1 MLKNIFKNFVK
12 STLVIFIAL
21 ILSNFLPALIQS
33 QQTEDFNHAQQ
44 IFDSQFSLI
53 QTTHADPNGNTTG
66 STQANPTTSILPQG
80 FEQISQQLR
89 SGNYTKAIELTQKKI
104 TELLP
109 FAEFLKTLSYPLF
122 IVIGALLDNQIFTS
136 PVMRDVLGNVWS
148 QVRNLCYY
156 ILVIYFV
163 FIAIYNV
170 FAGSSDSQYSLK
182 KGLQE
187 IAIAFVLINF
197 SWYGATLVLDV
208 SNVAINIT
216 YSWATQYQNTTYVEG
231 SSVDSVAKMCK
242 LSQLSNTQLC
252 EDNDK
257 KKDFQSFLQ
266 KVDQRS
272 LPLNIAIRFG
282 KVLDVDK
289 INPSTIKASDPIAL
303 VAVFLVKIFIFILQF
318 FAYLMLAYYLVIRI
332 IYIWVYI
339 ALSPI
344 IVLDKVMSGLSIDAS
359 EHFQKFFDYALIG
372 PIKGAVGFTLS
383 YMILDSISRTP
394 AVYNNN
400 QILDTVALSIGS
412 LDSFQALLVYFA
424 SIAVIYEITLNMAD
438 GTAAAGAFSWLRGK
452 VQGTGKFVGSLAA
465 NTGVFIGSNKT
476 NAKQF
481 AGKFFPDQNTL
492 SNSSQDRRD
501 PGGGNRNAEQIK
513 SGDTAEQVI
522 SKFNNNQELNLPAQ
536 SVTKIMAN
544 PGLLKGRVFS
554 PNKLIDQANLPA
566 DRSKLRAWFK
576 AAGYSRSDLQQNFRD
591 NDGKIASLQS
601 S

>member
-1 MLKNIFKNFVK
+1 MLKNFFKNFVK
-12 STLVIFIAL
+12 STLVIFLAL
-21 ILSNFLPALIQS
+21 ILSNFLPAVIQS
-33 QQTEDFNHAQQ
+33 QQAEDFNHSQQ

-53 QTTHADPNGNTTG
+53 QTTYADEATT
-66 STQANPTTSILPQG
+66 ASILPQG
-80 FEQISQQLR
+80 LEQISQQLR
-89 SGNYTKAIELTQKKI
+89 SGNYTEAIKLTEEKI
-104 TELLP
+104 KEFLP
-109 FAEFLKTLSYPLF
+109 IAEFLKTLSYPLF

-216 YSWATQYQNTTYVEG
+216 YSWATQYQNTTLNPE
-231 SSVDSVAKMCK
+231 SSVDNVAKMCG
-242 LSQLSNTQLC
+242 LSQLKNTKLC
-252 EDNDK
+252 TE
-257 KKDFQSFLQ
+257 KDYKQGLNSFLQ

-289 INPSTIKASDPIAL
+289 INPTTIDSATDPITL

-400 QILDTVALSIGS
+400 EILDAVALSIGS

-438 GTAAAGAFSWLRGK
+438 GTAAAGAFTWLRGK

-465 NTGVFIGSNKT
+465 NTGVFIGGNKT

-481 AGKFFPDQNTL
+481 AGKFFPDQNTF

-501 PGGGNRNAEQIK
+501 PGGGNRNPVQILPT
-513 SGDTAEQVI
+513 DTAQQVI
-522 SKFNNNQELNLPAQ
+522 SKFSSSQDLKLPSR
-536 SVTKIMAN
+536 SVDRIMAN
-544 PGLLKGRVFS
+544 PGLLKVGDFS
-554 PNKLIDQANLPA
+554 PNDLIRQAATPA
-566 DRSKLRAWFK
+566 DQNKLRTWFS
-576 AAGYSRSDLQQNFRD
+576 GYSTSDREKKFKD
-591 NDGKIASLQS
+591 NKDKVDRLTAP
-601 S
+601 